1 MKVESN
7 KLLKIIFYILIL
19 LTLFL
24 ICPFRASGLLSIGDL
39 ANKTT
44 VSEYKT
50 SLKYFYNTLYNPSDH
65 IFSTNLFDCGATSC
79 KANDLNDI
87 GLLSLYEYNKIGGL
101 NSYIDPYVPFY
112 IRNGSSV
119 NEVTNSGIKENTETS
134 GMRPVIYLKEDT
146 VVTGMGTV
154 DDPYVISEL
163 SDLNIVGYTVDG
175 NTSSNSFDY
184 LLANNIVKNINCQ
197 KGTNATWNYESETM
211 DVSDVVIGDSC
222 VINFTSGNTISLSA
236 GSTGTVTAPVSK
248 TVKYNGTVTFTV
260 TPNNGYENVLEENTC
275 GGTLSGSTY
284 TLTNV
289 KKSAACKISFKK
301 KTYALVLNVVNGTGS
316 LNKTIDSEV
325 VNFENVKPNNGYIT
339 SGASMSCDGGATIS
353 LSSST
358 VTISG
363 VTKAQTCTVT
373 FKPNVYTITL
383 NNQSANST
391 GTTKVYYQ
399 YNTSKTVNGST
410 CYYFSDSSLTTCL
423 SKISIPS
430 KVGYGFGG
438 YYTAASASGTQYI
451 DASGNFKNDLYKT
464 IGNKTLYASWS
475 INSYAVMLNVVNG
488 SGTTAK
494 NVNYN
499 GSTTITGVSPSSG
512 YTASGATLTC
522 DGGAKI
528 DLTSSTV
535 TISGVTNTQTC
546 TVTFKPITYTI
557 TFNSQSA
564 DYAGTTKV
572 YYQYNTSK
580 TVNGSTCYYF
590 SDSSLTTCLSKI
602 NNPTKKGYSF
612 GGYYTSSNG
621 SGISYVNPSG
631 TFINDLYKTVGSK
644 NLYANWKINSYQVT
658 LTVINGYGST
668 TKNIDYNVNT
678 TINGITPV
686 NGYSASGASMSCN
699 GGATITLNANAVTIG
714 RVERVQTCTLTF
726 KPITYTITLDNQSAT
741 SAGTTKVYYQY
752 NTGKTING
760 SVCYYFSD
768 SALTSCLS
776 SISNPIKTGYS
787 FGGYYTSTNG
797 GGTQYINSSGTF
809 INYLHLTTGNKTLY
823 ANWNINSYAVK
834 LNVVN
839 GSGSTSKNV
848 NYNGSTTITGVSPNT
863 GYTTSGASV
872 KCDGGATISLSSS
885 TVTIS
890 GVTKA
895 QTCTLTFAEISSVV
909 TLSAGVTGTVAS
921 PTSKV
926 VKYNK
931 TATFTVTPN
940 SGYDNVLE
948 TNTCG
953 GTLSG
958 NTYTITNVKESKNC
972 EISFRKNLSSL
983 ILTVINGTG
992 GASKNVELGT
1002 GTFENVAPNAGYTTS
1017 GASMSCDGGATITL
1031 NSTTVTISGITKAQ
1045 TCTLTFKPITYTITL
1060 DNQNATSA
1068 GTTKVYYQY
1077 NTSKTVNGST
1087 CYYFSDSSLT
1097 TCLSKI
1103 NNPTK
1108 TGYSFGGY
1116 YTSTSDGGTQYINS
1130 SGAFKNDLY
1139 KTIGNKTLYSK
1150 WALITYNIKLNVTNG
1165 IGGTTKSVNYGANAS
1180 FTGVKPNAGY
1190 TTSGATLTC
1199 DGGATI
1205 TLSSGTVMVS
1215 KITKSQT
1222 CTVTFPM
1229 ITSTI
1234 TLSAGS
1240 TGTVSAPSS
1249 KTINYNEDAVFT
1261 VTPNT
1266 GYENVLE
1273 TNTCG
1278 GTLSGNTYTIANV
1291 KENKTC
1297 TITFK
1302 KITYNIKLNVS
1313 NGVGGTSKTVTY
1325 GTDASFTNVS
1335 PSTGYT
1341 ATGAT
1346 LTCDGGA
1353 TASISGTTVTVS
1365 KITKSQTCSL
1375 TFPIITNTVTLS
1387 AGSTGTVSAPVSK
1400 VINYNENAVF
1410 TVTPNTGYEN
1420 VLETNTCGGTL
1431 SGNTYTIANVKEN
1444 KTCTIAFKKSTYT
1457 VTLKVAH
1464 GNGGGSQS
1472 VTYGTNATFKN
1483 VNAHTGYTAT
1493 GATFTCDGGATGSI
1507 SGTTVTISNIIKT
1520 QSCTLLFKSSTKLY
1534 DKLLADNPTIT
1545 TRPRFDKMLTTTNTG
1560 TLYKS
1565 TESVSGAAEKTVYYF
1580 AGNAK
1585 NNWVYFG
1592 GIYWRII
1599 RTNADGSIRM
1609 LYSGTGVNKQD
1620 GYIGT
1625 SAYNTNSNS
1634 PKYIGYMYGSADT
1647 TLEDA
1652 RTNTY
1657 NSTIKTYIEN
1667 WYKSKLTDYTK
1678 YLSTEAVYC
1687 NERQLASGYNWY
1699 YYKSPSDAIHFLA
1712 YSRLDGYYNN
1722 DVYPT
1727 YDCKV
1732 SQDAFSASNS
1742 SAKTTYPIGLMT
1754 YDEVTMAGGLYS
1766 TKLTSPYTWFFNNAT
1781 DGTSITGNVSW
1792 WLLSPIMWNGSDSS
1806 ISIFSVTTDLTGY
1819 ILRSTTSS
1827 RLGVRPV
1834 VSLKACTL
1842 WETGNGSSSAPY
1854 KIFPTSSG
1862 C

>member
-65 IFSTNLFDCGATSC
+65 IFSTNLFDCGAASC

-163 SDLNIVGYTVDG
+163 SDLNIVGYTIDG

-236 GSTGTVTAPVSK
+236 GSTGTVAAPVSK

-699 GGATITLNANAVTIG
+699 GGATITLNANTVTIG
-714 RVERVQTCTLTF
+714 GVERVQTCTLTF

-863 GYTTSGASV
+863 GYTTSGVSV

-1017 GASMSCDGGATITL
+1017 GASMSCDGGATIML

-1060 DNQNATSA
+1060 DNQSATSA

-1400 VINYNENAVF
+1400 VINYNEDAVF

-1420 VLETNTCGGTL
+1420 VLETNSCGGTL

-1565 TESVSGAAEKTVYYF
+1565 TESVSGAAEKMVYYF

-1592 GIYWRII
+1592 GFYWRII